1 MSTKDELKKLLQE
14 RAVTKGV
21 EIKLASGQSSSVYVN
36 CKGVTLHG
44 PSLRVL
50 SKVWVDELQSLN
62 PKPSQ
67 IAGVSVGGD
76 PIVAGVICEA
86 ADRAWELEGL
96 LVRKEA
102 KKHGLSAGK
111 AVDGSEG
118 SSQKPVYL
126 LEDVV
131 STGGSSITAA
141 QNLLNEGYSLKGIFC
156 IVDRQMGGGERI
168 QSELGLPLKSI
179 FKVGELL

>member
-1 MSTKDELKKLLQE
+1 MAKENLKKLLQE
-14 RAVTKGV
+14 KALTKGV
-21 EIKLASGQSSSVYVN
+21 EIKLASGQSSSYYIN

-50 SKVWVDELQSLN
+50 CQVWVEELSKIS

-76 PIVAGVICEA
+76 PIVAGFIYEA
-86 ADRAWELEGL
+86 AIRSWELEGL

-111 AVDGSEG
+111 AVEG
-118 SSQKPVYL
+118 PAPSKDKIVYL

-131 STGGSSITAA
+131 STGGSLISAA
-141 QNLLNEGYSLKGIFC
+141 QNLIQEGYNLKGVFC
-156 IVDRQMGGGERI
+156 IVDRQMGGAERI
-168 QSELGLPLKSI
+168 LHDLGLPLKSI
-179 FKVGELL
+179 FKVEELL